1 MPCGYANPT
10 EIGARERFMLVV
22 FIFRVRPLQVCS
34 VLLRWAIPGPRLVER
49 ANSKVLTLFLY
60 IGKTGEPYATAIPN
74 IWEHIYLNQSF

>member
-10 EIGARERFMLVV
+10 EIGARERFKLVV

-49 ANSKVLTLFLY
+49 ANSKVLTLFCISAKPESHMPL
-60 IGKTGEPYATAIPN
+60 PFR
-74 IWEHIYLNQSF
+74 IYGNTFT